1 MSISAIG
8 SSGSDVTSIS
18 DLMAQMKQ
26 KFFDKMDTDGDGVI
40 DSKELTGLAKTTGK
54 SASDLIKTYDKDQ
67 DGSLN
72 ATEFDSMIKE
82 IRPNFRPDG
91 MQGPP
96 PPPDDRSTS
105 STSASTD
112 TTESLLELLKN
123 GKTDE
128 AKTTWQ
134 SLLAESMQGAAYG
147 ASASTASSASLINLI
162 A

>member
-1 MSISAIG
+1 
-8 SSGSDVTSIS
+8 
-18 DLMAQMKQ
+18 MKQ

-67 DGSLN
+67 DGALN

-82 IRPNFRPDG
+82 VRPNFRPDG

-96 PPPDDRSTS
+96 PPSPDDSSTSSTS

-112 TTESLLELLKN
+112 TSESLLELLKN

-128 AKTTWQ
+128 AKTAWKTY
-134 SLLAESMQGAAYG
+134 LANSMQGAAYG
-147 ASASTASSASLINLI
+147 TNASSTMSTSLFNLI